1 MVKGANLPVSAH
13 LRIAMVLASKVRPR
27 GIGGAAQCM
36 PFGWPTI
43 ARPLHDSK
51 RSGLNALALKVVPSQ
66 QQAYSGAN
74 VRAWRRHYVKNV
86 GEDVCICVCY
96 CIYIVEAFKKLF
108 QVSEPSSPRTD
119 LKL

>member
-1 MVKGANLPVSAH
+1 MVQHNACH
-13 LRIAMVLASKVRPR
+13 LVGQQLRARCMTQSEVASTR
-27 GIGGAAQCM
+27 
-36 PFGWPTI
+36 
-43 ARPLHDSK
+43 LHSKSYRRSSK
-51 RSGLNALALKVVPSQ
+51 RT
-66 QQAYSGAN
+66 SGAN